1 MENIIEINNL
11 YKSYNDVHAVNN
23 LSFRVKKGEL
33 FAFLGVNGAGKISA
47 EGTPLELKNNYT
59 GDYITIYGV
68 SEEEVRKL
76 NHKYEK
82 IRDAYRVS
90 VANTEEARDLIVN
103 NQELFKDFEITKGK
117 MDDVFLSVTGK
128 KLVGGN

>member
-1 MENIIEINNL
+1 MTVFLTTHYMEEASDADYVVIL
-11 YKSYNDVHAVNN
+11 D
-23 LSFRVKKGEL
+23 
-33 FAFLGVNGAGKISA
+33 AGKISA

-82 IRDAYRVS
+82 S
-90 VANTEEARDLIVN
+90 VMPIVC
-103 NQELFKDFEITKGK
+103 
-117 MDDVFLSVTGK
+117 LSQILK
-128 KLVGGN
+128 KHVI